1 MITGKDLEDMG
12 YFDQFDLNKPEDSTV
27 LADYTDWVE
36 KKIVTTGDDRLIEN
50 TLGLVGEAG
59 EVAEKIKKKIRDR
72 NKVSSEEIVKEL
84 GDVLF
89 YVTALANHFGEN
101 LAIVMEKNV
110 AKLDDREKEEHY
122 KDRETTD
129 EQLLTNRL
137 PSIYSH
143 IKVR

>member
-12 YFDQFDLNKPEDSTV
+12 YFDQFDLNKPENSTV